1 MVEILRFKKEDLL
14 SYVVNYMSKLGVPE
28 EDAKI
33 VGDVLLSADI
43 RGVDSHGLIRITS
56 YYGNRLRNKLIN
68 PLTPTKIIS
77 ETETTALIDGGNG
90 CGQVASYK
98 SMNIAIEKAKKSNVG
113 IVTVKHSDHY
123 GIAAYYAMM
132 ALKEDMIGV
141 SMTNSQPL
149 VAPTYGK
156 SAVLGTN
163 PISVAVPSYKE
174 YPYVLD
180 MATSTVPIGR
190 VKVYE
195 KEGRKLPLGWA
206 IDSDGNITDDPKK
219 CQSGYIGALMPLGG
233 SDIMRGYKG
242 YGLALLVDIFC
253 GVLSGG
259 SNLTEIGF
267 PHEQR
272 EADVGHFF
280 MAININAFR
289 PVIDFKKQ
297 MDHVIKMLK
306 DAPKAP
312 GHDRIYIAGEKEF
325 DNEKYNLE
333 HGVPIIAPVIEDL
346 KKDGEKMGV
355 PFNIKP
361 ISKEVRESL
370 HLETI

>member
-1 MVEILRFKKEDLL
+1 MVEILRFKKEDLMT
-14 SYVVNYMSKLGVPE
+14 YVVKYMGKLGVPP

-43 RGVDSHGLIRITS
+43 RGTDSHGLIRLAS
-56 YYGNRLRNKLIN
+56 YYGNRIRNKFIN
-68 PLTPTKIIS
+68 PLTPISIIS

-98 SMNIAIEKAKKSNVG
+98 AMKLAIEKAKKSNIG
-113 IVTVKHSDHY
+113 IVTVRHSNHY

-132 ALKEDMIGV
+132 ALEDDMIGI

-149 VAPTYGK
+149 VAPTYGR

-163 PISVAVPSYKE
+163 PIAVAAPSYKE
-174 YPYVLD
+174 YPYSFD

-195 KEGRKLPLGWA
+195 KEGKKLPLGWA
-206 IDSDGNITDDPKK
+206 IDNDGNITDDPKK

-233 SDIMRGYKG
+233 IDIMRGYKG
-242 YGLALLVDIFC
+242 YGLALLVDILC
-253 GVLSGG
+253 GVLPGG
-259 SNLTEIGF
+259 SALTEIGF
-267 PHEQR
+267 PDEPR
-272 EADVGHFF
+272 ESDVGHFF

-297 MDHVIKMLK
+297 MDHVIEMLK
-306 DAPKAP
+306 EAPKAP
-312 GHDRIYIAGEKEF
+312 GHDRIYIAGEKEY
-325 DNEKYNLE
+325 NNAKYNEE
-333 HGVPIIAPVIEDL
+333 HGVPVIAPVIEDL
-346 KKDGEKMGV
+346 KKDGERMGV
-355 PFNIKP
+355 PFDIIPVSRGEEINN
-361 ISKEVRESL
+361 
-370 HLETI
+370 H

>member
-14 SYVVNYMSKLGVPE
+14 SYVIAYMAKLGVPE
-28 EDAKI
+28 EDAEI

-43 RGVDSHGLIRITS
+43 RGVDSHGLIRLAS
-56 YYGNRLRNKLIN
+56 YYGNRLRNKNIN
-68 PLTPTKIIS
+68 PLTPIKILS
-77 ETETTALIDGGNG
+77 ETDSTALVDGGNG

-98 SMNIAIEKAKKSNVG
+98 SMKIAIRKAKKSNVG
-113 IVTVKHSDHY
+113 VVAVKHSDHY

-132 ALKEDMIGV
+132 ALEEDMIGI

-149 VAPTYGK
+149 VAPTYGR

-195 KEGRKLPLGWA
+195 KEGKKLPVGWA

-233 SDIMRGYKG
+233 PDIMRGYKG
-242 YGLALLVDIFC
+242 YGLALLVDILC

-280 MAININAFR
+280 MAIDINAFR

-297 MDHVIKMLK
+297 MDHVVQMLK

-312 GHDRIYIAGEKEF
+312 EHDRIYIAGEKEY
-325 DNEKYNLE
+325 DTEKYNME
-333 HGVPIIAPVIEDL
+333 HGIPIIAPVIEDL
-346 KKDGEKMGV
+346 KNDGERMGV

-361 ISKEVRESL
+361 ISSEVRDSL
-370 HLETI
+370 HS

>member
-14 SYVVNYMSKLGVPE
+14 SYVVSYMSKLGVPE

-98 SMNIAIEKAKKSNVG
+98 SMKIAIEKAKKSNVG

-163 PISVAVPSYKE
+163 PIAVAVPSYKE

-253 GVLSGG
+253 GVLSGS

-272 EADVGHFF
+272 DADVGHFF

-312 GHDRIYIAGEKEF
+312 DHDRIYIAGEKEF

-346 KKDGEKMGV
+346 KNDGEKMGV

-370 HLETI
+370 HSETI

>member
-1 MVEILRFKKEDLL
+1 MVEVLRFKKEDLL
-14 SYVVNYMSKLGVPE
+14 SYVVKYMGKLGVPP

-43 RGVDSHGLIRITS
+43 RGTDSHGLIRLAS
-56 YYGNRLRNKLIN
+56 YYGNRLRNKFIN
-68 PLTPTKIIS
+68 PLTPIKIIS
-77 ETETTALIDGGNG
+77 ETDTTALIDGGNG

-98 SMNIAIEKAKKSNVG
+98 AMKIAIEKAKKSSVG

-132 ALKEDMIGV
+132 ALEEDMLGI

-156 SAVLGTN
+156 TAVLGTN
-163 PISVAVPSYKE
+163 PIAVAAPSYNE

-206 IDSDGNITDDPKK
+206 LDSEGNITEDPKK

-233 SDIMRGYKG
+233 TDIMRGYKG
-242 YGLALLVDIFC
+242 YGLALLVEILC
-253 GVLSGG
+253 GVLPGG

-267 PHEQR
+267 PHESK

-280 MAININAFR
+280 LALNINAFR

-306 DAPKAP
+306 DSPKAP
-312 GHDRIYIAGEKEF
+312 GHDRIYVAGEKEY
-325 DNEKYNLE
+325 DNTKYNEE
-333 HGVPIIAPVIEDL
+333 HGVPVIAPVIEDL
-346 KKDGEKMGV
+346 KKDGETMGL
-355 PFNIKP
+355 PFDIKP
-361 ISKEVRESL
+361 VSTEMK
-370 HLETI
+370 

>member
-1 MVEILRFKKEDLL
+1 
-14 SYVVNYMSKLGVPE
+14 MSKLGVPE
-28 EDAKI
+28 KDAEI
-33 VGDVLLSADI
+33 VGEVLLNADI
-43 RGVDSHGLIRITS
+43 RGVDSHGLIRLAS
-56 YYGNRLRNKLIN
+56 YYGNRLRNKNID
-68 PLTPTKIIS
+68 PLTPTKIIH
-77 ETETTALIDGGNG
+77 ETETTALVDGGNG
-90 CGQVASYK
+90 CGQVASFK
-98 SMNIAIEKAKKSNVG
+98 SMKIAIEKAKKNNIG
-113 IVTVKHSDHY
+113 AVTVKHSDHY
-123 GIAAYYAMM
+123 GIAAYYTMM
-132 ALKEDMIGV
+132 ALEEDMIGI

-163 PISVAVPSYKE
+163 PISVAVPSYRE

-195 KEGRKLPLGWA
+195 KEDKKIPLGWA

-253 GVLSGG
+253 GVLSGS

-272 EADVGHFF
+272 DADVGHFF
-280 MAININAFR
+280 MAINISAFR

-297 MDHVIKMLK
+297 MDHVIRMLK

-325 DNEKYNLE
+325 DTEKYNME
-333 HGVPIIAPVIEDL
+333 HGIPIIGPVIEDL
-346 KKDGEKMGV
+346 KNDGQRMGV

-361 ISKEVRESL
+361 VSREIRDSL
-370 HLETI
+370 HS